1 MLFETQ
7 GRGRRSKLWVSMK
20 KKRVGCTTD
29 YRKRRRRKEKKRK
42 EEA

>member
-1 MLFETQ
+1 VGVDE
-7 GRGRRSKLWVSMK
+7 